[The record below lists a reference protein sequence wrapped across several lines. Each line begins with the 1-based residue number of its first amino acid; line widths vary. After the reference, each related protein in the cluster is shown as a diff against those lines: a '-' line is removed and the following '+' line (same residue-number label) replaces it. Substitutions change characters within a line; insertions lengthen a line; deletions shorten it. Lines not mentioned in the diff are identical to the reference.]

1 MKTNLKNLSLLLILF
16 FLIISKSNSAE
27 NEGNSLLWKISGNGL
42 EQESYLFGTIHLICQ
57 DQFKMDDRILNALGK
72 SKKIA
77 LEIDMSDQNMMMEM
91 QRLSVNADFK
101 NIKDEF
107 DPKQIEAVD
116 EFLKNKYGT
125 GLDQLGVLKPFV
137 LSTMI
142 ITKLLPCEEI
152 SSYEMFFLQ
161 KSQEGNT
168 PMTGLETIEDQVKI
182 FDNIPLKTQLDD
194 IGDLVMDESSIKE
207 FDTLVS
213 AYLDEDIDLLYE
225 LITKNEM
232 FKNHGDML
240 LADRNKKWI
249 PLIEDLVK
257 EQTTFIAVGSGHL
270 ASETGVIQLL
280 RDAGYEVEPV
290 K

>member
-1 MKTNLKNLSLLLILF
+1 MKINLKNLSLLLILF
-16 FLIISKSNSAE
+16 FLIISQSNAAE
-27 NEGNSLLWKISGNGL
+27 NEEKSLLWKISGNGL

-57 DQFKMDDRILNALGK
+57 DQFKMDDRIQNALNN

-91 QRLSVNADFK
+91 QKLSVNADFK
-101 NIKDEF
+101 NIKDDF

-161 KSQEGNT
+161 KSLEVNT

-280 RDAGYEVEPV
+280 RNAGYKVEPLN
-290 K
+290 